1 MLLSHYTVKS
11 FCVVE
16 MEKPD
21 LNLLLLEKD
30 SSILDAMRA
39 IDRNSFGIVLLIDDD
54 SRFFGLVTDGD
65 IRRAILSGK
74 MLTTPVSQIA
84 NTNALSIQSSE
95 ASDREKMLKNPS
107 ILARMPIDGSLK
119 IPVLDDDHRIV
130 DVQFLQSDRQK
141 LNGCKSFVPRP
152 VNRVLVTGGAG
163 YIGSVL
169 CRKLIKKGYM
179 VRVLDSLIYGSE
191 GVSDLLG
198 NPKFELIA
206 GDLLNIGTMLNSLEG
221 VDAIIHLADIV
232 GDPACAVDPK
242 MSIQNNFI
250 AGRALAEA
258 ARYLQINRF
267 VFASSCSVYG
277 FVESGIANE
286 ESDLNPQSLYAS
298 IKHDLERGILSLT
311 NDNFS
316 PTILRL
322 STVYGLSPRMRFDL
336 VANVMIAKAYFDK
349 KVQVFGGKQFRPLV
363 HVSDVAD
370 AFIACIESPIVK
382 VRRNVFNLGSN
393 EQNYRI
399 LELGKLISS
408 LVEGTELEVV
418 EEKEDNRSY
427 SVCFDKLNNELGFS
441 AKKTISDAVSEITEE
456 FRNGRLTDYS
466 DERYSDYKLFKQKLS
481 SRTNH

>member
-1 MLLSHYTVKS
+1 
-11 FCVVE
+11 

-21 LNLLLLEKD
+21 IGLLLLKKD
-30 SSILDAMRA
+30 ASILEAMRA
-39 IDRNSFGIVLLIDDD
+39 IDRNSFGIVLIVDQD
-54 SRFFGLVTDGD
+54 SKFFGLVTDGD
-65 IRRAILSGK
+65 VRRAILEGK
-74 MLTTPVSQIA
+74 MLTTPVSEIA
-84 NTNALSIQSSE
+84 NKDAMTIKSAKANKEEL
-95 ASDREKMLKNPS
+95 LKDPS
-107 ILARMPIDGSLK
+107 ILAKMPLDGSFK
-119 IPVLDDDHRIV
+119 IPVLDDSDKVTDIL
-130 DVQFLQSDRQK
+130 FLRSNKQSIK
-141 LNGCKSFVPRP
+141 EYKAFTPRP

-169 CRKLIKKGYM
+169 CRKLLEKGYK
-179 VRVLDSLIYGSE
+179 VRVIDNLIYGSD
-191 GVSDLLG
+191 GIGDLLN
-198 NPKFELIA
+198 NPNFELIV
-206 GDLLNIGTMLNSLEG
+206 GDLLNISSMLNSLVG
-221 VDAIIHLADIV
+221 VDAIVHLADIV

-277 FVESGIANE
+277 YVPSGVANE
-286 ESDLNPQSLYAS
+286 DSDLNPQSLYAS

-336 VANVMIAKAYFDK
+336 VANIMTAKAYFDK
-349 KVQVFGGKQFRPLV
+349 KIQVFGGKQFRPLV

-370 AFIACIESPIVK
+370 AFIACIEAPIEK

-399 LELGKLISS
+399 LELGTEISS
-408 LVEGTELEVV
+408 LVDGAELEVV

-427 SVCFDKLNNELGFS
+427 SVSFDKINNELGFK
-441 AKKTISDAVSEITEE
+441 AKKTVKDAVTEITEE
-456 FRNGRLTDYS
+456 FKNGRMTDYTN
-466 DERYSDYKLFKQKLS
+466 ERYSDYKIFKQKLS
-481 SRTNH
+481 NKH